1 MMERHSGRGREALV
15 YLCLM
20 AALAYPVRVITCLR
34 RASILLR
41 ASLLAL
47 LVLGIVIKPI
57 LASAFELHTADHA
70 LSVQDNDPDH
80 DPSEGVDHDLPGIDG
95 ERGQDHTQGVHGL
108 LHEGKCG
115 GAYSDTVVALSLPL
129 APYQATLIP
138 LPVISPVSLQHIA
151 GPFRPPIS

>member
-1 MMERHSGRGREALV
+1 M
-15 YLCLM
+15 
-20 AALAYPVRVITCLR
+20 ITSVLR
-34 RASILLR
+34 LSTLLR

-70 LSVQDNDPDH
+70 LSLQDNDSDH
-80 DPSEGVDHDLPGIDG
+80 DPSDGRDHNLAEIDG

-108 LHEGKCG
+108 LNEGKCG